1 MPRAATNQRSSFDVS
16 TIASIAKASTGR
28 GLTNSEK
35 RASARAIIRHQ
46 IHTTSSSKSESG
58 GLHPMYG
65 ELHGNGNTTG
75 VELED
80 VKLILSESFGDLL
93 DTVSYLFMTRSSD
106 YC

>member
-1 MPRAATNQRSSFDVS
+1 
-16 TIASIAKASTGR
+16 
-28 GLTNSEK
+28 
-35 RASARAIIRHQ
+35 
-46 IHTTSSSKSESG
+46 
-58 GLHPMYG
+58 MYG